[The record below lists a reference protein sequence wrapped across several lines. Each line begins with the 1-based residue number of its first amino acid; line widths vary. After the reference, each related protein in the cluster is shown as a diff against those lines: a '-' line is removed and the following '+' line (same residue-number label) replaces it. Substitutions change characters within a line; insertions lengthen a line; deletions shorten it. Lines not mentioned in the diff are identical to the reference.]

1 MAQVSFLVLMLLPSV
16 ERYLAREVMV
26 VVATVPELR
35 DGQNTTGGT
44 LTAPAV
50 TFCPYNDSM

>member
-1 MAQVSFLVLMLLPSV
+1 MLPSV

-35 DGQNTTGGT
+35 DGQNTGGT